1 MMTFYTRGYAPT
13 LGIPTIPTFKFEEK
27 RPNAHG
33 PTGSSSTSFFFGG
46 IELLLLLF
54 YIIPLYTVISD
65 RDCVCFWLFDAHN
78 LSQSLS

>member
-54 YIIPLYTVISD
+54 YMDVAEFAPYKFSFLHPK
-65 RDCVCFWLFDAHN
+65 F
-78 LSQSLS
+78 